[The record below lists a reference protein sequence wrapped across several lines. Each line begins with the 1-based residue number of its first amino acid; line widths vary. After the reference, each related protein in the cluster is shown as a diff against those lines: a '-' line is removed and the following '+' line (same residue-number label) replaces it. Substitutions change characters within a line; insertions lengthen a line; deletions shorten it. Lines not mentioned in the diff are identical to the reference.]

1 MRKKRVGVEPPAVD
15 GGERQAALVL
25 GTYCATCHMIEG
37 EGASAAPD
45 LSRIGSARDAK
56 WLREWITEPEA
67 VDPFAS
73 MPPFGNVLSEAQMT
87 AIVNYLA
94 NRK

>member
-1 MRKKRVGVEPPAVD
+1 
-15 GGERQAALVL
+15 
-25 GTYCATCHMIEG
+25 
-37 EGASAAPD
+37 
-45 LSRIGSARDAK
+45 LSRIGAARDAK

-87 AIVNYLA
+87 FIVNYLA

>member
-1 MRKKRVGVEPPAVD
+1 
-15 GGERQAALVL
+15 VL
-25 GTYCATCHMIEG
+25 GTYCAACHMIDG
-37 EGASAAPD
+37 EGSSSAPD
-45 LSRIGSARDAK
+45 LSRIGATRDAK

-73 MPPFGNVLSEAQMT
+73 MPSFRDLSESEMT

-94 NRK
+94 ARK

>member
-1 MRKKRVGVEPPAVD
+1 
-15 GGERQAALVL
+15 
-25 GTYCATCHMIEG
+25 MIDG

-45 LSRIGSARDAK
+45 LSRIGAARDARR
-56 WLREWITEPEA
+56 LRQWITEPEA
-67 VDPFAS
+67 VDPFAT
-73 MPPFGNVLSEAQMT
+73 MPAFGSVLSEAQMT